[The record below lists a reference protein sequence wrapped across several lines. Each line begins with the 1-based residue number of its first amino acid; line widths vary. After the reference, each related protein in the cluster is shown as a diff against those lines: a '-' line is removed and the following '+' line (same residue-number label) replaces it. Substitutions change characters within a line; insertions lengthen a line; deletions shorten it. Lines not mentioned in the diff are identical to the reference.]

1 MSDLLMCVL
10 FSSRRLHTRCALVT
24 GVQTCALPI
33 FPRMTATLARAAVR
47 KFTLR
52 MSAIRAAAG
61 ESGRTANGRHRR
73 DLYPASYMNIPTAFP
88 ICYGAVEPVA
98 ESVSQIGRAA
108 CRERVCPYV

>member
-1 MSDLLMCVL
+1 
-10 FSSRRLHTRCALVT
+10 
-24 GVQTCALPI
+24 
-33 FPRMTATLARAAVR
+33 MTATLARAAVR

-88 ICYGAVEPVA
+88 ICYGEVEPVA
-98 ESVSQIGRAA
+98 ESVSLYHVDVRNDLLET
-108 CRERVCPYV
+108 ERSEEHTSELQSLMRNSYALFCL